1 MNAPKPAQPVPSPAL
16 SSASS
21 SARTGQRWPAIWGPR
36 LWALLALAL
45 VLTLYRVWVVHHSG
59 ISLFFDEA
67 QYWDWSRH
75 LQWGY
80 YSKPPMIAGLIKVG
94 SALFGD
100 GVIGIKLL
108 PMLLYPAT
116 AVAMVGLA
124 RALWPTSSGVRTGV
138 VAGALF
144 LTLPVVG
151 TMGLFASTDAP
162 LLLCWTLAAWA
173 LWRAQVTNR
182 MQHWVL
188 LGVACGLGIMSK
200 YTMVAFALTA
210 LWVLWAV
217 HGPKRGLLRVGPW
230 VSVLITL
237 LIVGPNLLWNAQ
249 NGFPTLQHTAELTT
263 QSGRDGGPMSSLAF
277 LAGQALMLGPLA
289 VIGALWLWWRGRR
302 AEPTPAA
309 PRSQWA
315 SSTQMAPPS
324 QWAATTTFSTNSQPP
339 GSAAGAGASGK
350 PVARTSAYYLA
361 SVSSYRFLWALSLPL
376 IAIATV
382 QAFSGGANLN
392 WAAPAVVGL
401 SLLIASRVSPPLIP
415 LAARRPQGWLVAM
428 LLSNLALT
436 SAALHVRDVL
446 PEPTASRLDALVR
459 MRGWQESFK
468 DIEPVLLEPV
478 VTGLPVLADSRVL
491 ITQALYNWR
500 AHKIRAFYWNPAA
513 LKNNHYLLQ
522 HSLPNKIGPDV
533 LLITANPKPDD
544 ITQRFAIVRH
554 MKSTQVKVAENRYV
568 VMHAFFLRGFL
579 GYDQQTY
586 MEQSGSPVTSMET
599 P

>member
-1 MNAPKPAQPVPSPAL
+1 MNAPKPATPAQPPAPA
-16 SSASS
+16 SATSR
-21 SARTGQRWPAIWGPR
+21 ARTGQRWPAIWGPR

-45 VLTLYRVWVVHHSG
+45 ALTLYRVWVVHHSG

-80 YSKPPMIAGLIKVG
+80 YSKPPLIAALIKVG
-94 SALFGD
+94 ATLFGD

-116 AVAMVGLA
+116 ALAMVGLA

-217 HGPKRGLLRVGPW
+217 HGPKRGLLRLGPW

-237 LIVGPNLLWNAQ
+237 IIVSPNLLWNAQ

-263 QSGRDGGPMSSLAF
+263 QSGRDGGPLSSLAF
-277 LAGQALMLGPLA
+277 LAGQVLMLGPLA
-289 VIGALWLWWRGRR
+289 VVGALWLWWRGPA
-302 AEPTPAA
+302 AEPVPAA
-309 PRSQWA
+309 PGSQWA
-315 SSTQMAPPS
+315 SSTQLSPPS
-324 QWAATTTFSTNSQPP
+324 QWAATVSPSST
-339 GSAAGAGASGK
+339 AAPRK
-350 PVARTSAYYLA
+350 VVARTSAYYLA
-361 SVSSYRFLWALSLPL
+361 SVSSYRFLWALSVPL
-376 IAIATV
+376 IAIAAV

-415 LAARRPQGWLVAM
+415 LAARRPRAWLVVM
-428 LLSNLALT
+428 LVSNLVLT
-436 SAALHVRDVL
+436 SAALHVRDLL

-459 MRGWQESFK
+459 MRGWHESFK

-478 VTGLPVLADSRVL
+478 ITGLPILTDSRVL

-544 ITQRFAIVRH
+544 ITHRFAIVRH
-554 MKSTQVKVAENRYV
+554 MKSTRIKVAENRYV
-568 VMHAFFLRGFL
+568 EMHAFFLRGFL

-586 MEQSGSPVTSMET
+586 MEQSGSSVTSMET